1 MTRLKKLA
9 YTSEYDG
16 RLEKLRESLISELKS
31 KIEDFEKYKVTNVDF
46 VEYSDF
52 EVEDYFEIINTE
64 DEYEEDKIRVKYTL
78 DEYENEDFEV
88 ANGYGYN
95 EYIDL
100 KTENEVITEVIS
112 LIQGYD
118 DDDDYDDE
126 DEDEDEEY

>member
-64 DEYEEDKIRVKYTL
+64 DEYGEDKIRVKYTL

-118 DDDDYDDE
+118 GYDDDDDYDDE
-126 DEDEDEEY
+126 EY